1 MTKIFLKSRY
11 SEWVS
16 ETKPMKQTCRG
27 EDELRQ
33 TEDEREDKDHLI
45 PSITSA
51 TRCTCW
57 RGESSCTGR
66 GPALGLS
73 ITRQVTGCWEF
84 IPLCAIPHKS
94 LSSSQ
99 SLELREL
106 NSTELLSL
114 KRILR

>member
-33 TEDEREDKDHLI
+33 TEGEREDKDHLI
-45 PSITSA
+45 PSITAA

-57 RGESSCTGR
+57 RGG
-66 GPALGLS
+66 
-73 ITRQVTGCWEF
+73 
-84 IPLCAIPHKS
+84 
-94 LSSSQ
+94 
-99 SLELREL
+99 
-106 NSTELLSL
+106 STCRTEPCSGA
-114 KRILR
+114 KHHQAGDWMSGMYSFVCNTP

>member
-45 PSITSA
+45 PSITTA
-51 TRCTCW
+51 TRSTCW
-57 RGESSCTGR
+57 RGRSTCTGQNLFLCVQH
-66 GPALGLS
+66 PINLS
-73 ITRQVTGCWEF
+73 
-84 IPLCAIPHKS
+84 L
-94 LSSSQ
+94 
-99 SLELREL
+99 
-106 NSTELLSL
+106 LLSL
-114 KRILR
+114 